1 MPPARRR
8 LILTLT
14 MAANSN
20 RLAEAGLR
28 GAPSRELRITLTLIL
43 TLTMAANS
51 NRLAEA
57 GLRGAPSRELRITLT
72 LILLLALTL
81 ITPEPNP

>member
-1 MPPARRR
+1 
-8 LILTLT
+8 

-28 GAPSRELRITLTLIL
+28 GAPSRELRITLTLI
-43 TLTMAANS
+43 
-51 NRLAEA
+51 
-57 GLRGAPSRELRITLT
+57 P
-72 LILLLALTL
+72 LLALTL

>member
-43 TLTMAANS
+43 A
-51 NRLAEA
+51 LAVA
-57 GLRGAPSRELRITLT
+57 
-72 LILLLALTL
+72 LALTL
-81 ITPEPNP
+81 ASTLGLTVALARSITLALALTLARPTAPASRRR

>member
-14 MAANSN
+14 MAAN
-20 RLAEAGLR
+20 
-28 GAPSRELRITLTLIL
+28 P
-43 TLTMAANS
+43 